1 MSLYSTFI
9 IRLIS
14 TLSQRVALLTERP
27 RMVRIYTSL
36 TSSDLLS
43 PLLLKK
49 RGEREEVFTRSTPWT
64 KERLGSSSHPVSR
77 FVSSRPVSSRRFASR
92 RVASRRVAS
101 PSRRRVKRSSSNVCP
116 LLLTRAHSRQRGR
129 PDRQSMPLSFQ
140 YSIYSVYI

>member
-9 IRLIS
+9 IRSIS

-92 RVASRRVAS
+92 RVASRCLAFT
-101 PSRRRVKRSSSNVCP
+101 SSSKTVVEQRVSSSTNSRS
-116 LLLTRAHSRQRGR
+116 LATTGTTRPAVNAVVF
-129 PDRQSMPLSFQ
+129 PIQ
-140 YSIYSVYI
+140 YI